1 MEPMKKKILIVLV
14 VLVAAVMGGI
24 FYYISPSGKIDEYEK
39 FYTDDSSTPSNG
51 QVKVTFFGVS
61 TLLFDDGETQFLID
75 GFFTRP
81 PFLKLLTSEIST
93 DTTLIDGL
101 ISQYKMD
108 RVKGIFPTHSHY
120 DHAFDVAYTT
130 KKMNTTLYGSLSTL
144 NIGRG
149 GGLKEEQLHLIK
161 PYEEITLGKFTVQI
175 IPSIHSAPSSAK
187 DSGVVI
193 QKPKGQPAKMK
204 DYPEGG
210 TFDFLVK
217 YNGHQ
222 VYIKPSPNF
231 IEGALDTT
239 RAEVCFLG
247 IGTIGTKEPTW
258 QNKYYAQTVGK
269 LKPKLVVP
277 LHWDDFTKPIDGHLD
292 MLPRFVAN
300 TPKDFD
306 FIIQKTSS
314 DKIDFK
320 ILQAYKS
327 ILLF

>member
-1 MEPMKKKILIVLV
+1 MKKKILIVLA
-14 VLVAAVMGGI
+14 VLIAAIVGGI
-24 FYYISPSGKIDEYEK
+24 FYMIAPSGDIEK
-39 FYTDDSSTPSNG
+39 YAKYYTDDTSLPTNG
-51 QVKVTFFGVS
+51 KVKVTFFGVS

-93 DTTLIDGL
+93 DSVLIDGL
-101 ISQYKMD
+101 INQYKMT

-120 DHAFDVAYTT
+120 DHAFDVAYSARKT
-130 KKMNTTLYGSLSTL
+130 NATLYGSVSTL

-149 GGLKEEQLHLIK
+149 GGLKEEQLHLTK
-161 PYEEITLGKFTVQI
+161 PYEEIQLGKFVIQI
-175 IPSIHSAPSSAK
+175 IPSKHSEPNSLK
-187 DSGVVI
+187 DSGLVI
-193 QKPKGQPAKMK
+193 KEPKRQPAKMK

-210 TFDFLVK
+210 SFDFLIK

-239 RAEVCFLG
+239 KAEVCFLG
-247 IGTIGTKEPTW
+247 IGTIGTKDPAW
-258 QNKYYAQTVGK
+258 QNKYYEQTIGK
-269 LKPKLVVP
+269 LHPKLLVP

-300 TPKDFD
+300 TAKDFD
-306 FIIQKTSS
+306 YIIQKTST
-314 DKIDFK
+314 DKTDFK
-320 ILQAYKS
+320 LLQAYKS
-327 ILLF
+327 IMLF

>member
-1 MEPMKKKILIVLV
+1 MKKKILIVLI
-14 VLVAAVMGGI
+14 VLVAAVIGAV
-24 FYYISPSGKIDEYEK
+24 FYMISPSGDIEK
-39 FYTDDSSTPSNG
+39 YAKYYTDDTSSPTNG

-81 PFLKLLTSEIST
+81 PFLKLMTAELST
-93 DTTLIDGL
+93 DTASIDQL
-101 ISQYKMD
+101 MRQYKMD

-130 KKMNTTLYGSLSTL
+130 RKMNAILYGSESSL

-149 GGLKEEQLHLIK
+149 GGLKEEQLHLTK
-161 PYEEITLGKFTVQI
+161 PYEEIQLGKFTVQI
-175 IPSIHSAPSSAK
+175 IPSIHSAPSSLK
-187 DSGVVI
+187 DSGLVI
-193 QKPKGQPAKMK
+193 KEPKKQPTRMK

-239 RAEVCFLG
+239 RAEVLFLG
-247 IGTIGTKEPTW
+247 IGTIGTKEPAW
-258 QNKYYAQTVGK
+258 QNQYYEQTVGK
-269 LKPKLVVP
+269 LHPKLLVP

-292 MLPRFVAN
+292 MLPRFVAD

-306 FIIQKTSS
+306 FIIQKTSA

-320 ILQAYKS
+320 VLQAYKS
-327 ILLF
+327 VLLF

>member
-1 MEPMKKKILIVLV
+1 MRKKILIAV
-14 VLVAAVMGGI
+14 VVFIASILGI
-24 FYYISPSGKIDEYEK
+24 IFHAISPSGDIEDYAK
-39 FYTDDSSTPSNG
+39 FYTDDTSLPANG

-61 TLLFDDGETQFLID
+61 TLLFDDGETQLLID

-81 PFLKLLTSEIST
+81 PFLKLMTSELST
-93 DTTLIDGL
+93 DTALIDGL
-101 ISQYKMD
+101 VSQYKMNK
-108 RVKGIFPTHSHY
+108 VKGIFATHSHY
-120 DHAFDVAYTT
+120 DHAFDVAYAT
-130 KKMNTTLYGSLSTL
+130 KKMNATLYGSVSTL

-149 GGLKEEQLHLIK
+149 GGLRENQLYLTK
-161 PYEEITLGKFTVQI
+161 PYEEIQLGKFIVQI
-175 IPSIHSAPSSAK
+175 IPSKHSEPSSLK
-187 DSGVVI
+187 DSGLVI
-193 QKPKGQPAKMK
+193 KEPKRQPAKMK

-210 TFDFLVK
+210 TFDFFVK

-231 IEGALDTT
+231 IEGALDTIK
-239 RAEVCFLG
+239 AEVCFLG
-247 IGTIGTKEPTW
+247 IGTIGTKEPAW
-258 QNKYYAQTVGK
+258 QNKYYEQTIGK
-269 LKPKLVVP
+269 LKPKILVP

-306 FIIQKTSS
+306 YIIQKTRA

>member
-1 MEPMKKKILIVLV
+1 MKKKILIVLT
-14 VLVAAVMGGI
+14 VLVAAAVGGVL
-24 FYYISPSGKIDEYEK
+24 YMASPSGDIEEYAKYYIDDTSSPANGKVKI
-39 FYTDDSSTPSNG
+39 
-51 QVKVTFFGVS
+51 TFFGVS

-81 PFLKLLTSEIST
+81 PFLKLMTAELST
-93 DTTLIDGL
+93 DSASIDQLIH
-101 ISQYKMD
+101 QYKMD

-120 DHAFDVAYTT
+120 DHAFDVAYTAR
-130 KKMNTTLYGSLSTL
+130 KMNAILYGSESSL

-149 GGLKEEQLHLIK
+149 GGLKEEQLRLTK
-161 PYEEITLGKFTVQI
+161 PYEKIQLGKFTVQI
-175 IPSIHSAPSSAK
+175 IPSKHSEPSSLK
-187 DSGVVI
+187 DSGLVI
-193 QKPKGQPAKMK
+193 KEPKRQPAKMK

-222 VYIKPSPNF
+222 IYIKPSPNF

-239 RAEVCFLG
+239 KAEVCFLG
-247 IGTIGTKEPTW
+247 IGTIGTKEPAW
-258 QNKYYAQTVGK
+258 QNQYYEQTVGR
-269 LKPKLVVP
+269 LHPKLIVP
-277 LHWDDFTKPIDGHLD
+277 LHWDDFTKPINGHLD

-306 FIIQKTSS
+306 YIIQKTSI

-327 ILLF
+327 IVLF

>member
-1 MEPMKKKILIVLV
+1 MIKKILIVLV
-14 VLVAAVMGGI
+14 VLIAAVAGGI
-24 FYYISPSGKIDEYEK
+24 FYMVSPSGNIENYADY
-39 FYTDDSSTPSNG
+39 YADSKSAPTNG

-130 KKMNTTLYGSLSTL
+130 RKMHATLYGSASSL

-149 GGLKEEQLHLIK
+149 GGLKEEQLHLTK
-161 PYEEITLGKFTVQI
+161 PYEEIQLGKFTVQI
-175 IPSIHSAPSSAK
+175 IPSIHSAPSSLK

-193 QKPKGQPAKMK
+193 KEPKRQPAKMK

-247 IGTIGTKEPTW
+247 IGTISKKEPAW
-258 QNKYYAQTVGK
+258 QNQYYKQTVGK
-269 LKPKLVVP
+269 LKPKLLVP
-277 LHWDDFTKPIDGHLD
+277 LHWDDFTKPVNGHLD

-300 TPKDFD
+300 TTKDFD
-306 FIIQKTSS
+306 FIIEKTSS
-314 DKIDFK
+314 DRIDFK
-320 ILQAYKS
+320 VLQAYKS